1 MRSRASAGL
10 CGLLLSIAACGSDGA
25 DDTSSSGGSGAG
37 ASAATDDP
45 DPAGCSA
52 TGIRF
57 TMTGA
62 AQSTSVDAELIAWDG
77 VVPDVLGVEGTT
89 REGVPFLFMRAG
101 DVSDGNL
108 GEVRSYDVSRYP
120 YNMRYGQI
128 DVGSD
133 CESGSCSGFIAFDG
147 TLTVTQLTP
156 TYEATFSLSALRD
169 GAQREPGAPLDG
181 TVTGC
186 MSVPN
191 P

>member
-1 MRSRASAGL
+1 MRHRARVGL
-10 CGLLLSIAACGSDGA
+10 CGLLLFFVGACASGGA
-25 DDTSSSGGSGAG
+25 DDKSSSGVSGASG
-37 ASAATDDP
+37 SAGTGSDPTD
-45 DPAGCSA
+45 CSA
-52 TGIRF
+52 TGVRF
-57 TMTGA
+57 AMTGA
-62 AQSTSVDAELIAWDG
+62 VSRTSVDAELIAWDG
-77 VVPDVLGVEGTT
+77 AVPGLLGVEGTT
-89 REGVPFLFMRAG
+89 EEGAPFIFMRAG

-108 GEVRSYDVSRYP
+108 GELRSYDVSRYP

-147 TLTVTQLTP
+147 MLTVTQLTP

-169 GAQREPGAPLDG
+169 GAQHEPGAPLEG

-186 MSVPN
+186 ISVPN